1 MSTTELEEK
10 QNALGCICADE
21 RKTRA
26 DGYTQHSEGIS
37 RVQRRFDGACNEF
50 KNGGLKKKRKT
61 LAQYRGGAS
70 GLYGYRRSHHLL
82 PSSNLGSNYM
92 SENQKSR
99 IRSEKHFGWNIVILS
114 YSSFFITQGFTPNVD
129 F

>member
-1 MSTTELEEK
+1 MSSTELEEK

-50 KNGGLKKKRKT
+50 KNGGLKKIKKGK
-61 LAQYRGGAS
+61 LLHNIAGGF
-70 GLYGYRRSHHLL
+70 
-82 PSSNLGSNYM
+82 
-92 SENQKSR
+92 E
-99 IRSEKHFGWNIVILS
+99 VIW
-114 YSSFFITQGFTPNVD
+114 I
-129 F
+129 

>member
-1 MSTTELEEK
+1 MSSTELEEK

-50 KNGGLKKKRKT
+50 KNGGLKKIKKKENSCTISRW
-61 LAQYRGGAS
+61 AS
-70 GLYGYRRSHHLL
+70 RLYMDIDARTTCCQAATTYI
-82 PSSNLGSNYM
+82 
-92 SENQKSR
+92 SENQRSR
-99 IRSEKHFGWNIVILS
+99 IRSENHFGWKIVILS
-114 YSSFFITQGFTPNVD
+114 YSSFFITQGFAPNVD